1 MVREN
6 NQAAGKTW
14 TYTYNAGGN
23 ITAKQEYAYTTG
35 TLGAVLST
43 VNYGYGD
50 STWKDL
56 LTSYNGQTITS
67 DAVGNMIGDGTWTY
81 NWQHGRQLASMTKSG
96 ATVSYTYNTDGQRIK
111 KTVTGGISQT
121 YTYLNGTL
129 TNSTYGTTN
138 LHYTYDSTGPSSVT
152 YGSTKYFYLK
162 NAQGDILGLVDA
174 SGNQV
179 VAYTYD
185 AWGKILTV
193 TGSLAATLG
202 KANPF
207 RYRGYVYD
215 EGTGP
220 YYLQSRYYNPGMG
233 RFINADNQLNN
244 DMLGNNM
251 FTYCGNNPVKRHD
264 DSGNTW
270 QFVLA
275 SAAIGFVVGAAAKVI
290 TNISTE
296 KNGPLVCWVLR

>member
-1 MVREN
+1 M
-6 NQAAGKTW
+6 
-14 TYTYNAGGN
+14 
-23 ITAKQEYAYTTG
+23 TG
-35 TLGAVLST
+35 H
-43 VNYGYGD
+43 
-50 STWKDL
+50 
-56 LTSYNGQTITS
+56 
-67 DAVGNMIGDGTWTY
+67 GTWTY

-111 KTVTGGISQT
+111 KTVTGGINQT

-185 AWGKILTV
+185 AWGKLLST

-215 EGTGP
+215 EETGL

-233 RFINADNQLNN
+233 RFINADSQLNN

-251 FTYCGNNPVKRHD
+251 FAYCSNNPTTRKD
-264 DSGNTW
+264 DAGQGWWVVAGAVAGAIIGEAAMSFRAEELFPCLRPLPGRMT
-270 QFVLA
+270 QIL
-275 SAAIGFVVGAAAKVI
+275 SARQAYPSRQAHWTRSLGVSLTTSCG
-290 TNISTE
+290 
-296 KNGPLVCWVLR
+296 

>member
-1 MVREN
+1 MDAPGTAVDKTYSYTYDNHGNILTVTGGGTAVSYVYDGLDQLVREN

-23 ITAKQEYAYTTG
+23 ITAQREYAYTTG
-35 TLGAVLST
+35 ALGTVLST

-67 DAVGNMIGDGTWTY
+67 DAIGNMTGDGTWTY

-111 KTVTGGISQT
+111 KTVSGGINQT

-152 YGSTKYFYLK
+152 YSGTKYFYLK
-162 NAQGDILGLVDA
+162 NAQGDILGLVD
-174 SGNQV
+174 
-179 VAYTYD
+179 
-185 AWGKILTV
+185 
-193 TGSLAATLG
+193 
-202 KANPF
+202 
-207 RYRGYVYD
+207 R
-215 EGTGP
+215 
-220 YYLQSRYYNPGMG
+220 
-233 RFINADNQLNN
+233 
-244 DMLGNNM
+244 
-251 FTYCGNNPVKRHD
+251 
-264 DSGNTW
+264 
-270 QFVLA
+270 
-275 SAAIGFVVGAAAKVI
+275 
-290 TNISTE
+290 
-296 KNGPLVCWVLR
+296 